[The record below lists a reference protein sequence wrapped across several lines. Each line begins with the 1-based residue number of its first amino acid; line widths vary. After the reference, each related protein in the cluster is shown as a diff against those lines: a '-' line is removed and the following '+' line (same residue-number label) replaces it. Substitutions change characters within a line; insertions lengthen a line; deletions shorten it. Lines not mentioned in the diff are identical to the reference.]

1 MRPATAPN
9 DSIWPSTAGYVPGY
23 PRLRSGG
30 LSTVSIDNSSN
41 TSDVFV
47 KLVAI
52 DASVSRPVRHI
63 FIPASGS
70 FTISGLKAGDYDVRY
85 KDLSD
90 GSLSRSESFTLKE
103 IRESNGVQFS
113 NITMTLYKVA
123 DGNMQTFPLAETE
136 F

>member
-1 MRPATAPN
+1 M
-9 DSIWPSTAGYVPGY
+9 
-23 PRLRSGG
+23 
-30 LSTVSIDNSSN
+30 
-41 TSDVFV
+41 